1 MKINESQRILIEQ
14 QGKVNKNVNSGT
26 GASFQEVMDQMT
38 SNRETDK
45 ALPLNINPVQI
56 IDRPVSIVPVN
67 GLESEANEK
76 DILLNSLKDTLDLI
90 DFYAG
95 KLADDSFPAE
105 NLSTLVDQLDDR
117 LTAIKGMSSVEGMPE
132 KLKPVISDI
141 AVTIGSE
148 IERYR
153 RGDYV

>member
-1 MKINESQRILIEQ
+1 MKINESHMTLIEQ
-14 QGKVNKNVNSGT
+14 QNRVNKNKNT
-26 GASFQEVMDQMT
+26 GAGSFQEIMDQVA
-38 SNRETDK
+38 SQRETGK

-56 IDRPVSIVPVN
+56 IDSPVAITPVN
-67 GLESEANEK
+67 GAVSGINEK
-76 DILLNSLKDTLDLI
+76 DMLIDSLKDTLDLI
-90 DFYAG
+90 DFYTG

-105 NLSTLVDQLDDR
+105 NLSSLIDQLDER
-117 LTAIKGMSSVEGMPE
+117 LSTIKDMSSVGDMPE

-153 RGDYV
+153 RGDYI

>member
-1 MKINESQRILIEQ
+1 MKINESHMTHIEQ
-14 QGKVNKNVNSGT
+14 QSKANKNKNT
-26 GASFQEVMDQMT
+26 GAGSFQEIMDQVA
-38 SNRETDK
+38 SHKETGK

-56 IDRPVSIVPVN
+56 IDRPVAITPVN
-67 GLESEANEK
+67 GAASGINEK
-76 DILLNSLKDTLDLI
+76 DMLLDSLKDTLDLI
-90 DFYAG
+90 DFYTG

-105 NLSTLVDQLDDR
+105 NLSSLVDQLDER
-117 LTAIKGMSSVEGMPE
+117 LSAIKDMSSAEGMPE

-153 RGDYV
+153 RGDYI